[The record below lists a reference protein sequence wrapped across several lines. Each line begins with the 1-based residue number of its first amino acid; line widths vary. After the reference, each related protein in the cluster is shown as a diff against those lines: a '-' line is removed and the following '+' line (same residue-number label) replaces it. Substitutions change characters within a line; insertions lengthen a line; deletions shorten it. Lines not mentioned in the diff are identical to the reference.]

1 MLLNTLIGAIVQLIA
16 FALLPFLVYLI
27 VKRTAKGFFRYI
39 GLYKT
44 NASAL
49 LLALLAALV
58 IGGAG
63 IAVMCSSPVIRQVAT
78 GKGAVTEQIS
88 QLTSPANRVMVILII
103 ALIKTSLAEE
113 LLFRGFIAKRL
124 IAWLGF
130 RVGNLLQAVL
140 FGAVHILLFLR
151 LPGVTVAFLSFS
163 FLLPGIAGYVAG
175 YLNEKKGAGSIY
187 PGWVLHGLT
196 NIISYSFLVFM
207 S

>member
-27 VKRTAKGFFRYI
+27 VKRTAKGFFRYL

-58 IGGAG
+58 IGGTG
-63 IAVMCSSPVIRQVAT
+63 IAVMCGSPVLRQVAT

-88 QLTSPANRVMVILII
+88 QFTSPANRVMVILII

-130 RVGNLLQAVL
+130 GVGNLLQAVL

-175 YLNEKKGAGSIY
+175 YLNEKKGDGSIY

-196 NIISYSFLVFM
+196 NIISYSFLVFT